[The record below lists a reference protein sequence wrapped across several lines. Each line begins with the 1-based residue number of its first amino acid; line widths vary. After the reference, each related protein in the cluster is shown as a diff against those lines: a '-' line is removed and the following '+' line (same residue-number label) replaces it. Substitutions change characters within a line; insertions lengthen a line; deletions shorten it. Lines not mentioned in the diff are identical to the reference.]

1 MTEKDENNITTNDA
15 EAVNPELP
23 RVDVPAPEAVN
34 PELPRVD
41 VPAPESATLGVADLQ
56 NAAQVIDVA
65 VSRGAFRAG
74 EVAQVGTVFNRLVA
88 FIQSVQQQQQQETQ
102 DAQQ

>member
-1 MTEKDENNITTNDA
+1 MTEEAENNITTNDA

-23 RVDVPAPEAVN
+23 RVDAPAPE
-34 PELPRVD
+34 P
-41 VPAPESATLGVADLQ
+41 ATLGVADLQ

-74 EVAQVGTVFNRLVA
+74 EAAQVGTVFNRLVA
-88 FIQSVQQQQQQETQ
+88 FIQSVQQQQQPQQEAQ
-102 DAQQ
+102 AAQQ